1 MIEINKLVRKNVIRL
16 VSYSPA
22 REEYTGNG
30 AIFMDANENPFGNFN
45 RYPDP
50 FQKSLKAAISEIR
63 GIEYENIFLG
73 NGSDEII
80 DLCFRVFCNPGTD
93 KIMIFP
99 PTYGMY
105 EVAAAV
111 NDIKVVSIPL
121 KDDFQMNLERAEILF
136 NDKKLKLIF
145 ICSPNNPTA
154 NCMNEEDIMH
164 IIERFSGIVV
174 LDEAYI
180 DFSGKASLCKMVDK
194 HSNLIVLQTF
204 SKALGL
210 AAARIGMAFTNPEI
224 IHYFNRLKPP
234 YNISTNNQM
243 AAQKKIV
250 RVEEYKEQIRVI
262 IDERERLS
270 KRLKSLRCVQL
281 VYPSDANFLLVKV
294 IDPVLIY
301 NTLIDN
307 GIIVRNRSSL
317 IKDCLRITVGT
328 RRENNRLI
336 KTMEEIRL

>member
-1 MIEINKLVRKNVIRL
+1 MIEINKLVRKNVIHL

-22 REEYTGNG
+22 REEYAGN
-30 AIFMDANENPFGNFN
+30 AVIFMDANENPFGNFN

-50 FQKSLKAAISEIR
+50 YQKSLKTAISEIR
-63 GIEYENIFLG
+63 GIEYEKIFLG

-93 KIMIFP
+93 KTLIFP

-111 NDIKVVSIPL
+111 NDIKVLSIPL
-121 KDDFQMNLERAEILF
+121 KDNFQMNLKRAETLF

-154 NCMNEEDIMH
+154 NCMNEEDIMY
-164 IIERFSGIVV
+164 IIEKFRGIVV

-180 DFSGKASLCKMVDK
+180 EFSGKASLCKMVDK
-194 HSNLIVLQTF
+194 YSNLIVLQTF

-243 AAQKKIV
+243 AAQKKIA
-250 RVEEYKEQIRVI
+250 RVEEYKEQIKVI
-262 IDERERLS
+262 TDERERLS
-270 KRLKSLRCVQL
+270 KRLKSLRCVQM

-294 IDPVLIY
+294 IDATIIY
-301 NTLIDN
+301 NTLVDN
-307 GIIVRNRSSL
+307 GIVVRNRSSL
-317 IKDCLRITVGT
+317 ITDCLRITVGT
-328 RRENNRLI
+328 RKENNRLI
-336 KTMEEIRL
+336 KAMEEINL

>member
-1 MIEINKLVRKNVIRL
+1 MIEINKLVRKNVIRM
-16 VSYSPA
+16 VSYLPA
-22 REEYTGNG
+22 REEYTGN
-30 AIFMDANENPFGNFN
+30 AVIFMDANENPFGNFN

-50 FQKSLKAAISEIR
+50 YQKSLKTAISEIR
-63 GIEYENIFLG
+63 GIEYDKIFLG

-121 KDDFQMNLERAEILF
+121 KDNFQINLEGAETLF

-145 ICSPNNPTA
+145 ICSPNNPTG
-154 NCMNEEDIMH
+154 NCMNKEDITY
-164 IIERFSGIVV
+164 IIDRFGGIVV
-174 LDEAYI
+174 LDEAYVE
-180 DFSGKASLCKMVDK
+180 FSGKASLCTMVDK
-194 HSNLIVLQTF
+194 YSNLIVLQTF

-210 AAARIGMAFTNPEI
+210 AAARIGMAFANPDI
-224 IHYFNRLKPP
+224 IRYFNRLKPP
-234 YNISTNNQM
+234 YNISTNNQI

-250 RVEEYKEQIRVI
+250 RVKEYKEQIKVI
-262 IDERERLS
+262 KNERERLS
-270 KRLKSLRCVQL
+270 KRLKSLKCVQM
-281 VYPSDANFLLVKV
+281 VYQSDANFLLVKV
-294 IDPVLIY
+294 NDAALIY

-307 GIIVRNRSSL
+307 GIVVRNRSSL
-317 IKDCLRITVGT
+317 ITDCLRITVGT
-328 RRENNRLI
+328 RKENNRLI
-336 KTMEEIRL
+336 KAMEEIML